1 MIQDNTVINLLE
13 SAMRAE
19 GLRQQAIATNVANMN
34 TEGYRRID
42 VNFEIELRKAMDKKG
57 DDINP
62 DKVEMEFYQTK
73 NTPVN
78 EQGSDVSLDTEL
90 GKMVEN
96 SLRHRAYMSLLKKK
110 YQQMDSAIKLQY

>member
-1 MIQDNTVINLLE
+1 MIQDNTVIHLLE
-13 SAMRAE
+13 SAMQAE
-19 GLRQQAIATNVANMN
+19 GLRQRAIASNVANMN

-42 VNFEIELRKAMDKKG
+42 VNFEMELKKAMGKG
-57 DDINP
+57 EDINP
-62 DKVEMEFYQTK
+62 DKIKMEFYQPQ
-73 NTPVN
+73 NTPIN
-78 EQGSDVSLDTEL
+78 EHGSDVSLDTEL